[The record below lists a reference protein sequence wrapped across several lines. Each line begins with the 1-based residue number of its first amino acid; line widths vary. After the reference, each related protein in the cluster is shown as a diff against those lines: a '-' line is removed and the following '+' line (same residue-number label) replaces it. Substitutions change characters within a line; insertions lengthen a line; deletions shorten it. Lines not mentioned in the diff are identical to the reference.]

1 MTIEENKER
10 ELLIMSLIS
19 LQNSSELEVTILSNR
34 FIDNF
39 MPRANGE
46 FVKVY
51 IYLLR
56 AVSSS
61 PSSFS
66 LEHMAD
72 RLFCTERDIFRALK
86 YWEGE
91 KILSLTYTTDRQLSG
106 ITLLEPFADAG
117 HMESSAS
124 SENIFSTAGTSS
136 SPVSAQMA
144 AGISQPVALTGSAP
158 KNVSLSS
165 SNSAVSGGTSSELST
180 SADYIRSLTPDHIS
194 ELKQNEEVS
203 QLLYIAEQYL
213 AKTLTPTEMQKIFF
227 FYDELH
233 MSADLI
239 EYLVEYC
246 VSRGRKSMRYIET
259 VALAWTRDGVTTV
272 EMARDASSRFSK
284 DYYTI
289 LKAMGISG
297 RNPVENEISYIDT
310 WRKTY
315 CFDLELIQEACSRT
329 VLSTGQPSFQYADK
343 ILSGWKKKNVHT
355 LEDVRLLD
363 AEHKKRQLEKAVSR
377 KKQPA
382 TQSQSNNRFNNFH
395 QRDYDFTEYEKRLLN
410 NQ

>member
-1 MTIEENKER
+1 
-10 ELLIMSLIS
+10 MSLIS

-106 ITLLEPFADAG
+106 ITLLELFADAG

-315 CFDLELIQEACSRT
+315 GFDLELIQEACSRT

-382 TQSQSNNRFNNFH
+382 AQSQSNNRFNNFH

>member
-56 AVSSS
+56 AVSS

-106 ITLLEPFADAG
+106 ITLLEPFVDAG

-213 AKTLTPTEMQKIFF
+213 AKTLTPIEMQKIFF

-315 CFDLELIQEACSRT
+315 GFDLELIQEACSRT

-382 TQSQSNNRFNNFH
+382 AQSQSNNRFNNFH

>member
-1 MTIEENKER
+1 
-10 ELLIMSLIS
+10 MSLIS

-72 RLFCTERDIFRALK
+72 RLFCSERDIFRALK

-315 CFDLELIQEACSRT
+315 SFDLELIQEACSRT

>member
-10 ELLIMSLIS
+10 ELMIMSLIS

-165 SNSAVSGGTSSELST
+165 SNSAVSSGTSSELST

-315 CFDLELIQEACSRT
+315 GFDLELIQEACSRT

-382 TQSQSNNRFNNFH
+382 AQSQSNNRFNNFH

>member
-1 MTIEENKER
+1 
-10 ELLIMSLIS
+10 MSLIS
-19 LQNSSELEVTILSNR
+19 LQNPSELEVTILSNR

-382 TQSQSNNRFNNFH
+382 AQSQSNNRFNNFH

>member
-315 CFDLELIQEACSRT
+315 GFDLELIQEACSRT

-382 TQSQSNNRFNNFH
+382 AQSQSNNRFNNFH
-395 QRDYDFTEYEKRLLN
+395 QRDYDFTEYEKRLLH

>member
-1 MTIEENKER
+1 
-10 ELLIMSLIS
+10 MSLIS

-106 ITLLEPFADAG
+106 ITLLEPFADVG

-315 CFDLELIQEACSRT
+315 GFDLELIQEACSRT

-343 ILSGWKKKNVHT
+343 ILSGWKKKNIHT

-382 TQSQSNNRFNNFH
+382 AQSQSNNRFNNFH

>member
-165 SNSAVSGGTSSELST
+165 SNSAVSSGTSSELST

-315 CFDLELIQEACSRT
+315 GFDLELIQEACSRT

-363 AEHKKRQLEKAVSR
+363 AEHKKRQLEKSVAP
-377 KKQPA
+377 KKQQA

>member
-1 MTIEENKER
+1 
-10 ELLIMSLIS
+10 MSLIS

-91 KILSLTYTTDRQLSG
+91 TILSLTYTTDRQLSG

-315 CFDLELIQEACSRT
+315 GFDLELIQEACSRT

-382 TQSQSNNRFNNFH
+382 AQSQSNNRFNNFH

>member
-158 KNVSLSS
+158 KNGSLSS

-315 CFDLELIQEACSRT
+315 GFDLELIQEACSRT

-382 TQSQSNNRFNNFH
+382 AQSQSNNRFNNFH
-395 QRDYDFTEYEKRLLN
+395 QRDYDFTEFSV
-410 NQ
+410 

>member
-1 MTIEENKER
+1 
-10 ELLIMSLIS
+10 MSLIS

-315 CFDLELIQEACSRT
+315 GFDLELIQEACSRT

-377 KKQPA
+377 KNQPA

>member
-165 SNSAVSGGTSSELST
+165 SNSAVSSGTSSELST

-213 AKTLTPTEMQKIFF
+213 AMTLTPTEMQKIFF

-246 VSRGRKSMRYIET
+246 VSRGRNSMRYIET

-315 CFDLELIQEACSRT
+315 GFDLELIQEACSRT

-363 AEHKKRQLEKAVSR
+363 AEHKNRQLEKAVSR

-382 TQSQSNNRFNNFH
+382 AQSQSNNRFNNFH

>member
-1 MTIEENKER
+1 
-10 ELLIMSLIS
+10 MSLIS

-144 AGISQPVALTGSAP
+144 AGISQPVALTGSDP

-315 CFDLELIQEACSRT
+315 GFDLELIQEACSRT

>member
-1 MTIEENKER
+1 
-10 ELLIMSLIS
+10 MSLIS

-315 CFDLELIQEACSRT
+315 GFDLELIQEACSRT

-363 AEHKKRQLEKAVSR
+363 AEHKKRQLEKSVAP
-377 KKQPA
+377 KKQQA
-382 TQSQSNNRFNNFH
+382 TQPQNNNRFNNFH
-395 QRDYDFTEYEKRLLN
+395 QRDYDFAEYEKRLLN

>member
-1 MTIEENKER
+1 
-10 ELLIMSLIS
+10 MSLIS

-165 SNSAVSGGTSSELST
+165 SNSAVSSGTSSELST

-315 CFDLELIQEACSRT
+315 GFDLELIQEACSRT
-329 VLSTGQPSFQYADK
+329 VLSTGQPSFQYAGK

-382 TQSQSNNRFNNFH
+382 AQSQSNNRFNNFH

>member
-165 SNSAVSGGTSSELST
+165 RNSAVSGGTSSELST

-315 CFDLELIQEACSRT
+315 GFDLELIQEACSRT

-382 TQSQSNNRFNNFH
+382 AQSQSNNRFNNFH

>member
-1 MTIEENKER
+1 
-10 ELLIMSLIS
+10 MSLIS

-315 CFDLELIQEACSRT
+315 SFDLELIQEACSRT

-363 AEHKKRQLEKAVSR
+363 AEHKKRQLEKTVSR

>member
-1 MTIEENKER
+1 
-10 ELLIMSLIS
+10 MSLIS

-165 SNSAVSGGTSSELST
+165 SNSAVSSGTSSELST

-203 QLLYIAEQYL
+203 QLLYIADQYL

-315 CFDLELIQEACSRT
+315 GFDLELIQEACSRT

-382 TQSQSNNRFNNFH
+382 AQSQSNNRFNNFH

>member
-56 AVSSS
+56 AVSFS

-165 SNSAVSGGTSSELST
+165 SNSAVSSGTSSELST

-315 CFDLELIQEACSRT
+315 GFDLELIQEACSRT

-382 TQSQSNNRFNNFH
+382 AQSQSNNRFNNFH

>member
-165 SNSAVSGGTSSELST
+165 SNSAVSSGTSSELST
-180 SADYIRSLTPDHIS
+180 SADYIHSLTPDHIS

-272 EMARDASSRFSK
+272 EMARDASSLFSK

-315 CFDLELIQEACSRT
+315 GFDLELIQEACSRT

-382 TQSQSNNRFNNFH
+382 AQSQSNNRFNNFH

>member
-1 MTIEENKER
+1 
-10 ELLIMSLIS
+10 MSLIS

-180 SADYIRSLTPDHIS
+180 SADYIRSLTPDHIR

-315 CFDLELIQEACSRT
+315 GFDLELIQEACSRT

-382 TQSQSNNRFNNFH
+382 AQSQSNNRFNNFH

>member
-1 MTIEENKER
+1 
-10 ELLIMSLIS
+10 MSLIS

-56 AVSSS
+56 AVSS

-213 AKTLTPTEMQKIFF
+213 AKTLTPIEMQKIFF

-259 VALAWTRDGVTTV
+259 VALAWTRDGITTV

-315 CFDLELIQEACSRT
+315 GFDLELIQEACSRT

-382 TQSQSNNRFNNFH
+382 AQSQSNNRFNNFH

>member
-1 MTIEENKER
+1 MAIEENKER
-10 ELLIMSLIS
+10 KLLIMSLIS

-315 CFDLELIQEACSRT
+315 GFDLELIQEACSRT

>member
-1 MTIEENKER
+1 
-10 ELLIMSLIS
+10 MSLIS

-51 IYLLR
+51 IYLLL

-315 CFDLELIQEACSRT
+315 GFDLELIQEACSRT

-382 TQSQSNNRFNNFH
+382 AQSQSNNRFNNFH

>member
-213 AKTLTPTEMQKIFF
+213 PKTLTPIEMQKIFF

-315 CFDLELIQEACSRT
+315 GFDLELIQEACSRT

-382 TQSQSNNRFNNFH
+382 AQSQSNNRFNNFH